1 MALFKEFKTIPELY
15 TFLTED
21 YGIKKGGYAIQRKV
35 DNVYKG
41 ITYKELKEETD
52 LFAYGLT
59 ELGLKKNDCVALIS
73 ENRPE
78 WVYSDFAM
86 QMLGIINVPLYPSL
100 TSDSI
105 EYILNDSEAKAIIV
119 STGFQL
125 NKVLKI
131 IKNCKH
137 LKQIIIFN
145 EHEDGEGKTNILTF
159 KQIQEKG
166 KNNKKKYP
174 ELLKKTANE
183 IKENDV
189 CTIIYTSGT
198 TGEPKG
204 VILTHRNIIS
214 NVNAALEIFPITKD
228 DIFLSFLPLCHIFER
243 MAGYYTAFAAG
254 CTIYYAESIEKVATN
269 LQEAKPT
276 LMTSVPRLFERIQSR
291 IIKNVE
297 SQSVTK
303 QKIFYWALDTGKKF
317 VAAKKKGS
325 VPFTL
330 VAKHRVA
337 DKLVFKKL
345 RERTGGRLR
354 FFISGGAALS
364 KELGEFFE
372 AVGRQIVEGYGLTES
387 SPVIAANKPD
397 DYKFGTVGKPLP
409 GVEIKIASDGEI
421 LARGPNIMQG
431 YFKKKKETEETIVNG
446 WLHTGDIGV
455 FDTDGFLMITD
466 RKKHLFKTSA
476 GKYIAPTPIENIF
489 LSSKYIDQF
498 VLIGDRRMFLS
509 ALIVPDYEA
518 LKEYAD
524 AHKITYSSESD
535 LTNNDQVY
543 KLIEDDM
550 AKLQKKLANYE
561 RVRKFALL
569 DKPFTIE
576 TGEITP
582 SLKIKRKVVEKKYNY
597 LIEQMYYSGMEKN

>member
-1 MALFKEFKTIPELY
+1 MALLKAFNTIPELY
-15 TFLTED
+15 RFLTED
-21 YGIKKGGYAIQRKV
+21 YGIKKGGHVIQRKV
-35 DNVYKG
+35 NDVYKG
-41 ITYKELKEETD
+41 ISYKELKDETD
-52 LFAYGLT
+52 LFAYGLV
-59 ELGLKKNDCVALIS
+59 ELGLKKNDSVALIS

-78 WVYSDFAM
+78 WVYADFAM

-105 EYILNDSEAKAIIV
+105 QYILNDSEAKAIIV

-125 NKVLKI
+125 NKVLKVI
-131 IKNCKH
+131 RNCKH
-137 LKQIIIFN
+137 IKHIIIFN
-145 EHEDGEGKTNILTF
+145 EHEDGDGKENILTF
-159 KQIQEKG
+159 KEVQEKG
-166 KNNKKKYP
+166 KKLKKSKP
-174 ELLKKTANE
+174 DLLKKSSAE

-204 VILTHRNIIS
+204 VILTHKNIIS

-297 SQSVTK
+297 SQSATK
-303 QKIFYWALDTGKKF
+303 QKIFYWALDIGKKYS
-317 VAAKKKGS
+317 AAKKTGAI
-325 VPFTL
+325 PFAL
-330 VAKHRVA
+330 SAKHKIA

-372 AVGRQIVEGYGLTES
+372 AVGLQIVEGYGLTES
-387 SPVIAANKPD
+387 SPVIAANRPD

-409 GVEIKIASDGEI
+409 NVEIKIASDGEI

-431 YFKKKKETEETIVNG
+431 YYKKKKETEETVING

-455 FDTDGFLMITD
+455 FDSDGFLMITD

-489 LSSKYIDQF
+489 LTSKYIDQF
-498 VLIGDRRMFLS
+498 VLIGDRRTFLS

-524 AHKITYSSESD
+524 AHKISYTDESE
-535 LTNNDQVY
+535 LTGNEKIY

-550 AKLQKKLANYE
+550 SKLQKKLANYE

-582 SLKIKRKVVEKKYNY
+582 SLKIKRKVVEEKYNY

>member
-1 MALFKEFKTIPELY
+1 MALLKEFSTIPELY
-15 TFLTED
+15 RFLTED

-35 DNVYKG
+35 NDVYKG

-52 LFAYGLT
+52 LFAYGLK
-59 ELGLKKNDCVALIS
+59 ELGLKRNDSVALIS
-73 ENRPE
+73 ENRAE
-78 WVYSDFAM
+78 WVYADFAM
-86 QMLGIINVPLYPSL
+86 QLLGIINVPLYPSL

-105 EYILNDSEAKAIIV
+105 QYILNDSEAKAIII

-131 IKNCKH
+131 IKNCRHIKH
-137 LKQIIIFN
+137 IMIFN
-145 EHEDGEGKTNILTF
+145 EHEDSDGSENLITF
-159 KQIQEKG
+159 KEVQEKG
-166 KNNKKKYP
+166 KN
-174 ELLKKTANE
+174 LKKAKPNLLIKTSDE
-183 IKENDV
+183 IEENDV

-204 VILTHRNIIS
+204 VILSHKNIVS

-303 QKIFYWALDTGKKF
+303 QKIFYWALEIGKQ
-317 VAAKKKGS
+317 VIATKKKGS
-325 VPFTL
+325 VPIAL
-330 VAKHRVA
+330 AAKHRIA

-372 AVGRQIVEGYGLTES
+372 AVGIQIVEGYGLTES
-387 SPVIAANKPD
+387 SPVIAANRPD

-409 GVEIKIASDGEI
+409 NVEIKIASDGEI
-421 LARGPNIMQG
+421 LARGPNIMKG
-431 YFKKKKETEETIVNG
+431 YFKKKKETEETVVDG

-455 FDTDGFLMITD
+455 FDSDGFLMITD

-489 LSSKYIDQF
+489 LTSKYIDQF

-509 ALIVPDYEA
+509 ALIVPDYDA

-524 AHKITYSSESD
+524 AHKIQYQSESD
-535 LTNNDQVY
+535 LTGNEKIY
-543 KLIEDDM
+543 KLIEEDM
-550 AKLQKKLANYE
+550 SKLQKKLANYE

-582 SLKIKRKVVEKKYNY
+582 SLKIKRKVVEEKYNY
-597 LIEQMYYSGMEKN
+597 LIEQMYYSGMDKN

>member
-1 MALFKEFKTIPELY
+1 MALLKAFNTIPELY
-15 TFLTED
+15 RFLTED
-21 YGIKKGGYAIQRKV
+21 YGIKKGGHVIQRKV
-35 DNVYKG
+35 NDAYKG
-41 ITYKELKEETD
+41 ISYKELKDETD
-52 LFAYGLT
+52 LFAYGLV
-59 ELGLKKNDCVALIS
+59 ELGLKKNDSVALIS

-78 WVYSDFAM
+78 WVYADFAM

-105 EYILNDSEAKAIIV
+105 QYILNDSEAKAIIV

-125 NKVLKI
+125 NKVLKV

-137 LKQIIIFN
+137 IKHIIIFN
-145 EHEDGEGKTNILTF
+145 EHEDEDGKHNILTF
-159 KQIQEKG
+159 KEVQEKG
-166 KNNKKKYP
+166 KKLKKSKP
-174 ELLKKTANE
+174 DLLKKSSAE

-204 VILTHRNIIS
+204 VILTHKNIIS

-303 QKIFYWALDTGKKF
+303 QKIFYWALDIGKKY

-325 VPFTL
+325 VPFALST
-330 VAKHRVA
+330 KHKVA

-372 AVGRQIVEGYGLTES
+372 AVGLQIVEGYGLTES
-387 SPVIAANKPD
+387 SPVIAANRPD

-409 GVEIKIASDGEI
+409 NVEIKIASDGEI

-431 YFKKKKETEETIVNG
+431 YYKKKKETEETVING

-455 FDTDGFLMITD
+455 FDSDGFLMITD

-489 LSSKYIDQF
+489 LTSKYIDQF
-498 VLIGDRRMFLS
+498 VLIGDRRTFLS

-524 AHKITYSSESD
+524 AHKISYTDESE
-535 LTNNDQVY
+535 LTGNEKIY

-550 AKLQKKLANYE
+550 SKLQKKLANYE

-582 SLKIKRKVVEKKYNY
+582 SLKIKRKVVEEKYNY

>member
-1 MALFKEFKTIPELY
+1 MGSLKKFYTIPELY
-15 TFLTED
+15 KYLTED
-21 YGIKKGGYAIQRKV
+21 FGPKKGGHAIQRKV

-41 ITYKELKEETD
+41 ITYQELKEETD
-52 LFAYGLT
+52 AFAFGLAA
-59 ELGLKKNDCVALIS
+59 LGLKKDDCVSLIS

-78 WVYSDFAM
+78 WVYADFAM
-86 QMLGIINVPLYPSL
+86 QLLGIINVPLYPSL

-105 EYILNDSEAKAIIV
+105 EYILNDSESKAIIV

-125 NKVLKI
+125 NKVQKVM
-131 IKNCKH
+131 KNCKH
-137 LKQIIIFN
+137 LKHIIILNDHDDVSATENLF
-145 EHEDGEGKTNILTF
+145 TF

-166 KNNKKKYP
+166 KSIQHNNP
-174 ELLKKTANE
+174 DLLKKHSAE
-183 IKENDV
+183 IKEDDI

-204 VILTHRNIIS
+204 VILTHENIIS
-214 NVNAALEIFPITKD
+214 NVNAVLDVYPITKE

-254 CTIYYAESIEKVATN
+254 CTVYYAESIEKVATN
-269 LQEAKPT
+269 LLEARPT

-303 QKIFYWALDTGKKF
+303 QKIFYWALDLGRKF
-317 VAAKKKGS
+317 YAAKKKGS
-325 VPFTL
+325 VPIALT
-330 VAKHRVA
+330 AKYKIA
-337 DKLVFKKL
+337 DKLVFKKI
-345 RERTGGRLR
+345 RARTGGRLR

-372 AVGRQIVEGYGLTES
+372 AAGIQIVEGYGLTES
-387 SPVIAANKPD
+387 SPVITANRFD

-409 GVEIKIASDGEI
+409 GVEVKIASDGEI
-421 LARGPNIMQG
+421 LARGPNIMKG
-431 YFKKKKETEETIVNG
+431 YYKKKKETEETVING

-455 FDTDGFLMITD
+455 FDSEGYLMITD

-489 LSSKYIDQF
+489 LASKYIDQF
-498 VLIGDRRMFLS
+498 VLIGDKRMFLS

-518 LKEYAD
+518 LKEHAD
-524 AHKITYSSESD
+524 AHNIAYKDEAE
-535 LTNNDQVY
+535 LTSNEQIY
-543 KLIEDDM
+543 KLIENDM
-550 AKLQKKLANYE
+550 TKLQKQLANYE

-582 SLKIKRKVVEKKYNY
+582 SLKIKRKVVEEKYNY
-597 LIEQMYYSGMEKN
+597 LIEKMYFGGMDKN

>member
-1 MALFKEFKTIPELY
+1 MAILREFNTIPELY
-15 TFLTED
+15 RFLTED
-21 YGIKKGGYAIQRKV
+21 YGTKKGGYVIQRKV

-41 ITYKELKEETD
+41 ISYKEMKEETD
-52 LFAYGLT
+52 LFAYGLV
-59 ELGLKKNDCVALIS
+59 ELGLKKNDSVALIS

-78 WVYSDFAM
+78 WVYADFAM
-86 QMLGIINVPLYPSL
+86 QLLGIINVPLYPSL

-119 STGFQL
+119 SSGFQL

-137 LKQIIIFN
+137 LKKIIIFN
-145 EHEDGEGKTNILTF
+145 EHEDEDGKEKILTF
-159 KQIQEKG
+159 KEVQEKG
-166 KNNKKKYP
+166 KDRKKKNP
-174 ELLKKTANE
+174 QLLIKTSGE

-204 VILTHRNIIS
+204 VILTHKNIIS
-214 NVNAALEIFPITKD
+214 NVNAALIIFPITKD

-243 MAGYYTAFAAG
+243 MAGYYTALAAG

-303 QKIFYWALDTGKKF
+303 QKIFYWALEIGRQF
-317 VAAKKKGS
+317 IAAKKKGS
-325 VPFTL
+325 VPIAL
-330 VAKHRVA
+330 GAKHRIA

-364 KELGEFFE
+364 RELGEFFE
-372 AVGRQIVEGYGLTES
+372 AAGIQIVEGYGLTES
-387 SPVIAANKPD
+387 SPVIAANRPD

-409 GVEIKIASDGEI
+409 GVEVKIASDGEI
-421 LARGPNIMQG
+421 LARGPNIMKG
-431 YFKKKKETEETIVNG
+431 YFKKKKETEETVIDG

-455 FDTDGFLMITD
+455 FDSDGFLMITD

-489 LSSKYIDQF
+489 LTSKYIDQF
-498 VLIGDRRMFLS
+498 VLIGDRRTFLS

-518 LKEYAD
+518 LKEFAD
-524 AHKITYSSESD
+524 AHKIPYTDESE
-535 LTNNDQVY
+535 LTGHEKIY

-550 AKLQKKLANYE
+550 SKLQKKLANYE

-576 TGEITP
+576 SGEITP
-582 SLKIKRKVVEKKYNY
+582 SLKIKRKVVEEKYNY
-597 LIEQMYYSGMEKN
+597 LIEQMYYGGIEKN

>member
-1 MALFKEFKTIPELY
+1 MALLKAFNTIPELY
-15 TFLTED
+15 RFLTED
-21 YGIKKGGYAIQRKV
+21 YGIKKGGYVIQRKV
-35 DNVYKG
+35 DDVYKG
-41 ITYKELKEETD
+41 ITYQEMKAETD
-52 LFAYGLT
+52 LFGYGLV
-59 ELGLKKNDCVALIS
+59 ELGLKKNDSVALIS

-78 WVYSDFAM
+78 WVYADFAM

-105 EYILNDSEAKAIIV
+105 EYILNDSESKAIIV

-145 EHEDGEGKTNILTF
+145 EHEDGDGESNILTF
-159 KQIQEKG
+159 KQVQEKG
-166 KNNKKKYP
+166 KDRKKKNP
-174 ELLKKTANE
+174 ELLKKTSGE

-204 VILTHRNIIS
+204 VILTHKNIIS

-303 QKIFYWALDTGKKF
+303 QKIFYWALEIGRQF

-325 VPFTL
+325 VSL
-330 VAKHRVA
+330 ALSAKHKIA

-372 AVGRQIVEGYGLTES
+372 SVGLQIVEGYGLTES
-387 SPVIAANKPD
+387 SPVIAANRPD

-421 LARGPNIMQG
+421 LARGPNIMKG
-431 YFKKKKETEETIVNG
+431 YYKKKKETEETVIDG

-455 FDTDGFLMITD
+455 FDSEGFLMITD

-489 LSSKYIDQF
+489 LTSKYIDQF

-524 AHKITYSSESD
+524 AHKIPYTSESE
-535 LTNNDQVY
+535 LTGNEKIY

-550 AKLQKKLANYE
+550 SKLQKKLANYE

-582 SLKIKRKVVEKKYNY
+582 SLKIKRKVVEEKYNY

>member
-1 MALFKEFKTIPELY
+1 MGSLKAFYTIPELY
-15 TFLTED
+15 KFLTED
-21 YGIKKGGYAIQRKV
+21 FGPKKGGHAIFRKV
-35 DNVYKG
+35 DNVYTG
-41 ITYKELKEETD
+41 ITYPELKKETD
-52 LFAYGLT
+52 SFAFGLNA
-59 ELGLKKNDCVALIS
+59 LGLKKGDSVALIS

-78 WVYSDFAM
+78 WVYADFAM
-86 QMLGIINVPLYPSL
+86 QMLGIVNVPLYPSL

-105 EYILNDSEAKAIIV
+105 EYILNDSESKAIIV

-125 NKVLKI
+125 NKVQKVL
-131 IKNCKH
+131 KNCKH
-137 LKQIIIFN
+137 LKYIIILNDHDDVSVLDNLF
-145 EHEDGEGKTNILTF
+145 TF
-159 KQIQEKG
+159 AQIQEKG
-166 KNNKKKYP
+166 KNIRNSSP
-174 ELLKKTANE
+174 DLLKKSSAE
-183 IKENDV
+183 IKEDDI

-204 VILTHRNIIS
+204 VILTHQNIIS

-228 DIFLSFLPLCHIFER
+228 DVFLSFLPLCHIFER
-243 MAGYYTAFAAG
+243 MAGCYTAFAAG
-254 CTIYYAESIEKVATN
+254 CTIYYAESIEKVAAN

-303 QKIFYWALDTGKKF
+303 QKIFYWALDLGKQYF
-317 VAAKKKGS
+317 AAKKKGS
-325 VPFTL
+325 VPFALST
-330 VAKHRVA
+330 KYKVA
-337 DKLVFKKL
+337 DKLVFKKI

-372 AVGRQIVEGYGLTES
+372 AAGIKIVEGYGLTES
-387 SPVIAANKPD
+387 SPVITANKPD

-409 GVEIKIASDGEI
+409 GVEVKIAPDGEI
-421 LARGPNIMQG
+421 LARGPNIMKG
-431 YFKKKKETEETIVNG
+431 YYKKKKETDETIING

-455 FDTDGFLMITD
+455 FDTEGFLQITD

-489 LSSKYIDQF
+489 LASKYIDQF
-498 VLIGDRRMFLS
+498 VLIGDKRMFLS

-524 AHKITYSSESD
+524 AHKISYNNEGD
-535 LTNNDQVY
+535 LTNNDQIY

-550 AKLQKKLANYE
+550 GKLQKKLANYE

-582 SLKIKRKVVEKKYNY
+582 SLKIKRKVVEEKYNY
-597 LIEQMYYSGMEKN
+597 LIEKMYFGGMEKG

>member
-1 MALFKEFKTIPELY
+1 MALLKAFNTIPELY
-15 TFLTED
+15 RFLTED
-21 YGIKKGGYAIQRKV
+21 YGIKKGGHVIQRKV
-35 DNVYKG
+35 NDVYKG
-41 ITYKELKEETD
+41 ISYKELKDETD
-52 LFAYGLT
+52 LFAYGLV
-59 ELGLKKNDCVALIS
+59 ELGLKKNDSVALIS

-78 WVYSDFAM
+78 WVYADFAM

-105 EYILNDSEAKAIIV
+105 EYILNDSESKAILV

-145 EHEDGEGKTNILTF
+145 EQEDGDGKTNILTF
-159 KQIQEKG
+159 KQVQEKG
-166 KNNKKKYP
+166 KDRKKSNP
-174 ELLKKTANE
+174 DLLKKTSGE
-183 IKENDV
+183 IKENDI

-204 VILTHRNIIS
+204 VMLTHKNIIS
-214 NVNAALEIFPITKD
+214 NVNAALEIYPITKD

-254 CTIYYAESIEKVATN
+254 STIYYAESIEKVATN
-269 LQEAKPT
+269 LIEAKPT

-303 QKIFYWALDTGKKF
+303 QKIFYWALEMGKQF

-325 VPFTL
+325 IPL
-330 VAKHRVA
+330 ALSAKHKIA

-372 AVGRQIVEGYGLTES
+372 AVGIQIVEGYGLTES
-387 SPVIAANKPD
+387 SPVIAGNRPD

-421 LARGPNIMQG
+421 LARGPNIMKG
-431 YFKKKKETEETIVNG
+431 YYKKKKETEETVING

-455 FDTDGFLMITD
+455 FDSDGFLMITD

-476 GKYIAPTPIENIF
+476 GKYIAPTP
-489 LSSKYIDQF
+489 
-498 VLIGDRRMFLS
+498 
-509 ALIVPDYEA
+509 
-518 LKEYAD
+518 
-524 AHKITYSSESD
+524 
-535 LTNNDQVY
+535 
-543 KLIEDDM
+543 
-550 AKLQKKLANYE
+550 
-561 RVRKFALL
+561 
-569 DKPFTIE
+569 
-576 TGEITP
+576 
-582 SLKIKRKVVEKKYNY
+582 
-597 LIEQMYYSGMEKN
+597 

>member
-1 MALFKEFKTIPELY
+1 MAILKEFNTIPELY
-15 TFLTED
+15 RFLTED
-21 YGIKKGGYAIQRKV
+21 YGTKKGGYVIQRKV

-41 ITYKELKEETD
+41 ISYKEMKEETD
-52 LFAYGLT
+52 LFAYGLV
-59 ELGLKKNDCVALIS
+59 ELGLKKNDSVALIS

-78 WVYSDFAM
+78 WVYADFAM
-86 QMLGIINVPLYPSL
+86 QLLGIINVPLYPSL

-105 EYILNDSEAKAIIV
+105 QYILNDSEAKAIIV
-119 STGFQL
+119 SSGFQL

-145 EHEDGEGKTNILTF
+145 EHEDEDGKQKILTF
-159 KQIQEKG
+159 KEVQEKG
-166 KNNKKKYP
+166 KDRKKKNP
-174 ELLKKTANE
+174 KLLIKTSGE

-204 VILTHRNIIS
+204 VILTHKNIIS
-214 NVNAALEIFPITKD
+214 NVNAALIIFPITKD

-243 MAGYYTAFAAG
+243 MAGYYTALAAG

-303 QKIFYWALDTGKKF
+303 QKIFYWALEIGRQF
-317 VAAKKKGS
+317 IAAKKKGS
-325 VPFTL
+325 VPIAL
-330 VAKHRVA
+330 GAKHRIA

-364 KELGEFFE
+364 RELGEFFE
-372 AVGRQIVEGYGLTES
+372 AAGIQIVEGYGLTES
-387 SPVIAANKPD
+387 SPVIAANRPD

-409 GVEIKIASDGEI
+409 GVEVKIASDGEI
-421 LARGPNIMQG
+421 LARGPNIMKG
-431 YFKKKKETEETIVNG
+431 YFKKKKETEETVIDG

-455 FDTDGFLMITD
+455 FDSDGFLMITD

-489 LSSKYIDQF
+489 LTSKYIDQF
-498 VLIGDRRMFLS
+498 VLIGDRRTFLS

-518 LKEYAD
+518 LKEFAD
-524 AHKITYSSESD
+524 AHKIPYTDESE
-535 LTNNDQVY
+535 LTGHEKIY

-550 AKLQKKLANYE
+550 SKLQKKLANYE

-576 TGEITP
+576 SGEITP
-582 SLKIKRKVVEKKYNY
+582 SLKIKRKVVEEKYNY
-597 LIEQMYYSGMEKN
+597 LIEQMYYGGIEKN

>member
-1 MALFKEFKTIPELY
+1 
-15 TFLTED
+15 
-21 YGIKKGGYAIQRKV
+21 
-35 DNVYKG
+35 
-41 ITYKELKEETD
+41 
-52 LFAYGLT
+52 
-59 ELGLKKNDCVALIS
+59 
-73 ENRPE
+73 
-78 WVYSDFAM
+78 
-86 QMLGIINVPLYPSL
+86 
-100 TSDSI
+100 
-105 EYILNDSEAKAIIV
+105 
-119 STGFQL
+119 
-125 NKVLKI
+125 
-131 IKNCKH
+131 
-137 LKQIIIFN
+137 
-145 EHEDGEGKTNILTF
+145 LTF
-159 KQIQEKG
+159 KEVQEKG
-166 KNNKKKYP
+166 KKIKKSNP
-174 ELLKKTANE
+174 DLLKKTSDE
-183 IKENDV
+183 IKQNDI

-204 VILTHRNIIS
+204 VILTHRNIVS
-214 NVNAALEIFPITKD
+214 NVNGALEIFPITKD

-303 QKIFYWALDTGKKF
+303 QKIFYWALEIGKKF
-317 VAAKKKGS
+317 IAAKKKGS
-325 VPFTL
+325 VPFAL
-330 VAKHRVA
+330 AAKHRIA

-372 AVGRQIVEGYGLTES
+372 AVGIQIVEGYGLTES
-387 SPVIAANKPD
+387 SPVIAANRPD

-409 GVEIKIASDGEI
+409 KVEVKIAPDGEI

-431 YFKKKKETEETIVNG
+431 YFKKKKETEETVVDG

-455 FDTDGFLMITD
+455 FDSDGFLMITD

-489 LSSKYIDQF
+489 LTSKYIDQF

-509 ALIVPDYEA
+509 ALIVPDYDA

-524 AHKITYSSESD
+524 AHKIPYQSESD
-535 LTNNDQVY
+535 LTGNEKIY

-550 AKLQKKLANYE
+550 SKLQKKLANYE

-582 SLKIKRKVVEKKYNY
+582 SLKIKRKVVEEKYNY

>member
-1 MALFKEFKTIPELY
+1 MASLKAFYTIPELY
-15 TFLTED
+15 KYLTED
-21 YGIKKGGYAIQRKV
+21 FGPKKGGHAIQRKV

-41 ITYKELKEETD
+41 ITYQELKEETD
-52 LFAYGLT
+52 AFAFGLAA
-59 ELGLKKNDCVALIS
+59 LGLKKDDCVALIS

-78 WVYSDFAM
+78 WVYADFAM
-86 QMLGIINVPLYPSL
+86 QLLGIINVPLYPSL

-105 EYILNDSEAKAIIV
+105 EYILNDSESKAIIV

-125 NKVLKI
+125 NKVQKI
-131 IKNCKH
+131 MKNCKH
-137 LKQIIIFN
+137 LKHIIILNDHDDVSASDNLF
-145 EHEDGEGKTNILTF
+145 TF

-166 KNNKKKYP
+166 KSIQKNNP
-174 ELLKKTANE
+174 EILKKTSAE

-204 VILTHRNIIS
+204 VILTHENIIS
-214 NVNAALEIFPITKD
+214 NVNAVLDVYPITKE

-254 CTIYYAESIEKVATN
+254 CTVYYAESIEKVATN

-291 IIKNVE
+291 IIKNIE

-303 QKIFYWALDTGKKF
+303 QKIFYWALQIGNQF
-317 VAAKKKGS
+317 AAAKKKGN
-325 VPFTL
+325 VPLTL
-330 VAKHRVA
+330 SIKHGVA
-337 DKLVFKKL
+337 DKLVFKKI
-345 RERTGGRLR
+345 REKTGGRLR
-354 FFISGGAALS
+354 FFISGGAALP

-372 AVGRQIVEGYGLTES
+372 AVGIKIVEGYGLTES
-387 SPVIAANKPD
+387 SPVITANRPD

-409 GVEIKIASDGEI
+409 GVEVKIATDGEI
-421 LARGPNIMQG
+421 LARGPNIMKG
-431 YFKKKKETEETIVNG
+431 YYKKKKETEETIING

-455 FDTDGFLMITD
+455 FDSEGYLMITD

-476 GKYIAPTPIENIF
+476 GKYIAPTHIENIF
-489 LSSKYIDQF
+489 LASKYIDQF
-498 VLIGDRRMFLS
+498 VLIGDKRMFLS

-524 AHKITYSSESD
+524 AHKIPYKNEAD
-535 LTNNDQVY
+535 LT
-543 KLIEDDM
+543 
-550 AKLQKKLANYE
+550 
-561 RVRKFALL
+561 
-569 DKPFTIE
+569 
-576 TGEITP
+576 
-582 SLKIKRKVVEKKYNY
+582 KICTA
-597 LIEQMYYSGMEKN
+597 

>member
-1 MALFKEFKTIPELY
+1 MAILKEFSTIPELY
-15 TFLTED
+15 KFLTED

-35 DNVYKG
+35 NDVYKG

-52 LFAYGLT
+52 LFAFGLK
-59 ELGLKKNDCVALIS
+59 ELGLKKNDSVAIIS

-78 WVYSDFAM
+78 WVYADFAM
-86 QMLGIINVPLYPSL
+86 QLLGIINVPLYPSL

-131 IKNCKH
+131 VKNCKH
-137 LKQIIIFN
+137 IKHIIIFN
-145 EHEDGEGKTNILTF
+145 DLEDGDDKEKIVTF
-159 KQIQEKG
+159 KEVQEKG
-166 KNNKKKYP
+166 KKLKKSNP
-174 ELLKKTANE
+174 ELLEKTSKE
-183 IKENDV
+183 ISQNDV

-214 NVNAALEIFPITKD
+214 NVNGALEIFPITKD

-297 SQSVTK
+297 SQSTTK
-303 QKIFYWALDTGKKF
+303 QKIFYWALEIGKQF

-325 VPFTL
+325 IPFTL
-330 VAKHRVA
+330 SAKHRIA
-337 DKLVFKKL
+337 DKLVFTKL

-372 AVGRQIVEGYGLTES
+372 AVGIQIVEGYGLTES
-387 SPVIAANKPD
+387 SPVIAANRPD

-431 YFKKKKETEETIVNG
+431 YFKKKRETEETVVDG

-455 FDTDGFLMITD
+455 FDSEGFLMITD

-489 LSSKYIDQF
+489 LTSKYIDQF

-524 AHKITYSSESD
+524 AHKIAYSSESE
-535 LTNNDQVY
+535 LTGNEKIY

-550 AKLQKKLANYE
+550 SKLQKKLANYE

-582 SLKIKRKVVEKKYNY
+582 SLKIKRKVVEEKYNY
-597 LIEQMYYSGMEKN
+597 LIEQMYYGGMEKN

>member
-1 MALFKEFKTIPELY
+1 MGSLKDFYTIPELY
-15 TFLTED
+15 KFLTEEF
-21 YGIKKGGYAIQRKV
+21 GPRKGGYAIQRKV

-41 ITYKELKEETD
+41 ISYRELKDETD
-52 LFAYGLT
+52 AFAFGLSS
-59 ELGLKKNDCVALIS
+59 LGLQKDDCVALIS

-78 WVYSDFAM
+78 WVYADFAM

-105 EYILNDSEAKAIIV
+105 EYILNDSESKAIIV

-125 NKVLKI
+125 NKVQKVL
-131 IKNCKH
+131 KNCKH
-137 LKQIIIFN
+137 LKYIIILNDHDDVTSSDNLF
-145 EHEDGEGKTNILTF
+145 TF

-166 KNNKKKYP
+166 KSLQKSNP
-174 ELLKKTANE
+174 DLLQNSAKEINE
-183 IKENDV
+183 DDV

-204 VILTHRNIIS
+204 VILTHENIIS
-214 NVNAALEIFPITKD
+214 NVNAVLDIFPITKED
-228 DIFLSFLPLCHIFER
+228 VFLSFLPLCHIFER
-243 MAGYYTAFAAG
+243 MGGYYTAFAAG
-254 CTIYYAESIEKVATN
+254 CTVYYAESIEKVATN

-297 SQSVTK
+297 SQSLTK
-303 QKIFYWALDTGKKF
+303 QKIFYWALDVGRKF
-317 VAAKKKGS
+317 VDAKKKAS
-325 VPFTL
+325 VPFAL
-330 VAKHRVA
+330 AAKHKLA
-337 DKLVFKKL
+337 DKLVFHKL
-345 RERTGGRLR
+345 REKTGGRLR

-372 AVGRQIVEGYGLTES
+372 AVGIQIVEGYGLTES

-409 GVEIKIASDGEI
+409 GVEVKIASDGEI
-421 LARGPNIMQG
+421 LARGPNIMKG
-431 YFKKKKETEETIVNG
+431 YFKKKKETEETLVDG
-446 WLHTGDIGV
+446 WLHTGDIGT
-455 FDTDGFLMITD
+455 FDADGFLMITD

-489 LSSKYIDQF
+489 LTSKYIDQF
-498 VLIGDRRMFLS
+498 VLIGDKRMFLS

-518 LKEYAD
+518 LKEFAD
-524 AHKITYSSESD
+524 AHKIPYSNESD
-535 LTNNDQVY
+535 LTSNEQIY
-543 KLIEDDM
+543 KLIEEDM
-550 AKLQKKLANYE
+550 GKLQKKLANYE

-582 SLKIKRKVVEKKYNY
+582 SLKIKRKVVEEKYNY
-597 LIEQMYYSGMEKN
+597 LIEQMYYGGIEKN

>member
-1 MALFKEFKTIPELY
+1 MALLKEFKTIPELY
-15 TFLTED
+15 RFLTED
-21 YGIKKGGYAIQRKV
+21 YGLKKSGNAIYRKV
-35 DNVYKG
+35 DDVYKG
-41 ITYKELKEETD
+41 ISYKELEEETD
-52 LFAYGLT
+52 LFAFGLT
-59 ELGLKKNDCVALIS
+59 SIGLKKNDCVALIS

-78 WVYSDFAM
+78 WVYADFAM
-86 QMLGIINVPLYPSL
+86 QLLGIINVPLYPSL
-100 TSDSI
+100 TSESI
-105 EYILNDSEAKAIIV
+105 EYILNDSESKAIIV

-125 NKVLKI
+125 NKVQKI
-131 IKNCKH
+131 AKNCKH
-137 LKQIIIFN
+137 LKHIIILN
-145 EHEDGEGKTNILTF
+145 EHEDIGTAQNILTF
-159 KQIQEKG
+159 KQVQEKG
-166 KNNKKKYP
+166 KEKKKSDP
-174 ELLKKTANE
+174 NFL
-183 IKENDV
+183 IKSSENIKDTDV

-254 CTIYYAESIEKVATN
+254 CTIYYAESIEKVASN

-276 LMTSVPRLFERIQSR
+276 LMTSVPRLFERIHSR

-297 SQSVTK
+297 SQPPKK
-303 QKIFYWALDTGKKF
+303 QKIFYWAVEVGKKYA
-317 VAAKKKGS
+317 AAKKEGS
-325 VPFTL
+325 VSL
-330 VAKHRVA
+330 GLKVKHRLA

-354 FFISGGAALS
+354 FFISGGAALP

-372 AVGRQIVEGYGLTES
+372 AVGIKIVEGYGLTES
-387 SPVIAANKPD
+387 SPVISANRPD

-409 GVEIKIASDGEI
+409 GVEVKIAPDGEI

-431 YFKKKKETEETIVNG
+431 YYKKKKETEETVING
-446 WLHTGDIGV
+446 WLHTGDIGA
-455 FDTDGFLMITD
+455 FDSEGFLMITD

-489 LSSKYIDQF
+489 LTSKYIDQF

-524 AHKITYSSESD
+524 AHKISYSNESE
-535 LTNNDQVY
+535 LTSNETIH
-543 KLIEDDM
+543 KLIEEDM
-550 AKLQKKLANYE
+550 SKLQKKLANYE
-561 RVRKFALL
+561 KVRKFALL

-582 SLKIKRKVVEKKYNY
+582 SLKIKRKVVEEKYND
-597 LIEQMYYSGMEKN
+597 LIEKMYTGLEK

>member
-1 MALFKEFKTIPELY
+1 MGSLKAFYTIPELY
-15 TFLTED
+15 KYLTED
-21 YGIKKGGYAIQRKV
+21 FGPKKGGYAIQRKV

-41 ITYKELKEETD
+41 ISYKKLKEETD
-52 LFAYGLT
+52 AFAFGLSA
-59 ELGLKKNDCVALIS
+59 LGLKRNDCVSLIS

-105 EYILNDSEAKAIIV
+105 EYVLNDSESKAIIV

-125 NKVLKI
+125 NKVQKI
-131 IKNCKH
+131 MKNCKH
-137 LKQIIIFN
+137 LKHLIILNDHDDVDTTDNLF
-145 EHEDGEGKTNILTF
+145 TF
-159 KQIQEKG
+159 KQIQDKG
-166 KNNKKKYP
+166 KDIQKSNP
-174 ELLKKTANE
+174 DLLRKFSAG
-183 IKENDV
+183 IKEDDI

-204 VILTHRNIIS
+204 VILTHQNIIS
-214 NVNAALEIFPITKD
+214 NVNAVLEIFPITKED
-228 DIFLSFLPLCHIFER
+228 VFLSFLPLCHIFER
-243 MAGYYTAFAAG
+243 MGGYYTAFAAG
-254 CTIYYAESIEKVATN
+254 CTVFYAESIEKVATN
-269 LQEAKPT
+269 LVEAKPT
-276 LMTSVPRLFERIQSR
+276 LMTSVPRLFERIQSK

-303 QKIFYWALDTGKKF
+303 QKIFYWALDVGRKY
-317 VAAKKKGS
+317 VDAQKKGS
-325 VPFTL
+325 VP
-330 VAKHRVA
+330 VALAVKHKVA
-337 DKLVFKKL
+337 DKLVFHKL
-345 RERTGGRLR
+345 REKTGGRLR

-372 AVGRQIVEGYGLTES
+372 SVGIKIIEGYGLTES
-387 SPVIAANKPD
+387 SPVITANRFE
-397 DYKFGTVGKPLP
+397 DYKFGTVGRPLP
-409 GVEIKIASDGEI
+409 NVEVKIASDGEI
-421 LARGPNIMQG
+421 LARGPNIMKG
-431 YFKKKKETEETIVNG
+431 YYRKQKETEETIVDG
-446 WLHTGDIGV
+446 WLHTGDIGT
-455 FDTDGFLMITD
+455 FDSDGFLMITD

-489 LSSKYIDQF
+489 LTSKYIDQF
-498 VLIGDRRMFLS
+498 VLIGDKRMFLS

-524 AHKITYSSESD
+524 AHKIPYSNEKD
-535 LTNNDQVY
+535 LTSNDQIY
-543 KLIEDDM
+543 KLIEADM
-550 AKLQKKLANYE
+550 GKLQKKLANYE

-582 SLKIKRKVVEKKYNY
+582 SLKIKRKVVEEKYNY
-597 LIEQMYYSGMEKN
+597 LIEQMYFGGVGKN